1 MKKKSRFLT
10 GLLSAVM
17 ALSLFALPA
26 AADNVVGGNG
36 TENASAVTDV
46 WGNEQSGSIT
56 IHKYEYN
63 RPDGKEGTPATGAVL
78 GNNDIPEG
86 AKVLQGAKFR
96 IFKVQN
102 RAALAEYYSGKDFTG
117 NANYEKFT
125 NVNRYYEKKSDGTF
139 TVKNGDGVAVTG
151 SDEKVTNAQGEAT
164 FTIENKDFG
173 LYLVVETYAPDKVKE
188 KQVPF
193 LVSVPMQDPSDRTAW
208 LYNVHVYPKNATQYG
223 DVKIKK
229 VGITGSDEEVT
240 LGGVTFEL
248 YKYKKEGDEWVPVTT
263 RDDDATKALNLTTNN
278 SGMISIGGLSKGEYK
293 LVEKKF
299 EGAEGNKGYIIS
311 EEPITFTIGEDGGMT
326 TSKDKDADG
335 NIVVKNYRPDLDK
348 KVYNDAVISDK
359 NDGYVDGSDYSV
371 GDMVPYQIT
380 VKIPQNI
387 TKLKVFTVTDSPV
400 NLEDQKNTIAI
411 TDVTDNKIVDAVD
424 ATSGKTIYTVN
435 SITEDTNGFV
445 IKFDPANME
454 NYAGHTL
461 VISYKAKL
469 LDAAKKTTE
478 GNKNNATLTY
488 TNTIDETGEGKKG
501 SENTIKNETVVYT
514 FAIRIFKVGENN
526 TPLAGAK
533 FNLYKKLEAGETAP
547 GGATTVTGGAAA
559 KLGLDS
565 KYNWVLVEEDL
576 ESQEDTGLVTTT
588 KGLANGTYYLVETQA
603 PAGYNL
609 LAKPVEVTVN
619 VVYKYTWKATD
630 KYDADGNLVKHEV
643 KETKE
648 AFNKEQDGEDNNAEV
663 VGEENG
669 KAVDGETIG
678 LKEVKVINRKG
689 IKLPVT
695 GGFGTLL
702 FSGIGA
708 LLVVGGVGVLMSIK
722 KKKGNT

>member
-63 RPDGKEGTPATGAVL
+63 RPDGKEGAPATGAVL
-78 GNNDIPEG
+78 ENNDIPEG
-86 AKVLQGAKFR
+86 AKALQGAKFQ

-117 NANYEKFT
+117 NANYENFT

-151 SDEKVTNAQGEAT
+151 SDEKETNAQGEAT

-240 LGGVTFEL
+240 LDGVTFEL
-248 YKYKKEGDEWVPVTT
+248 YKKEGDKWVPVTT
-263 RDDDATKALNLTTNN
+263 RDDDATKALDLTTNG

-311 EEPITFTIGEDGGMT
+311 EEPIPFTIGEDGGMT
-326 TSKDKDADG
+326 TSKDTDSDG

-400 NLEDQKNTIAI
+400 NLEDQKNTIVI
-411 TDVTDNKIVDAVD
+411 TDITGKKTVDAED
-424 ATSGKTIYTVN
+424 KASSKTIYTVTN
-435 SITEDTNGFV
+435 NTENTNGFV
-445 IKFDPANME
+445 IKFDPANMK

-469 LDAAKKTTE
+469 LDTAKKTTE

-488 TNTIDETGEGKKG
+488 TNKIDETGEGKKD
-501 SENTIKNETVVYT
+501 SKNTIENETVVYT
-514 FAIRIFKVGENN
+514 FAIRIFKVGEND

-547 GGATTVTGGAAA
+547 EDATTVTGDDAA

-565 KYNWVLVEEDL
+565 KYNWVLVEEGL
-576 ESQEDTGLVTTT
+576 ESQEGTGLVTTT

-619 VVYKYTWKATD
+619 VVYKHTWKATD
-630 KYDADGNLVKHEV
+630 KYDENGNLVKHEV
-643 KETKE
+643 KETQE
-648 AFNKEQDGEDNNAEV
+648 TFNKAENAKDTNAKI
-663 VGEENG
+663 VGEE
-669 KAVDGETIG
+669 DGEKVEDVTTG
-678 LKEVKVINRKG
+678 LKEIKVINRKG
-689 IKLPVT
+689 PTLPVT

-702 FSGIGA
+702 FSCIGA
-708 LLVVGGVGVLMSIK
+708 LLVVGGVGVLMSTK